1 MNGIEQKVIEATNG
15 FRKENRLDTLKP
27 TVRLIVIAQN
37 HARNM
42 ARQDKFGDTDK
53 NGHVLDGKGLD
64 YRIQVGGYEFGRV
77 AENVGYQLNKTD
89 PADSMMQG
97 WETSPG
103 HRRNMLLAD
112 ISEIGVGRRPGQ
124 VGALVF
130 RPGFWP
136 PCRPAA
142 RDQDLEVASRP
153 SRTPG
158 SGRRLARVRADP
170 RLGPSLRAPD
180 CSTSLAKRAPL
191 TDSLRTSA
199 GRSRRG

>member
-1 MNGIEQKVIEATNG
+1 MMSRMLRKLLVLALVIVVAACAPAPRKPAEPVPPPAAEPKPSAPAGVKVNGLEQKVIEATNG
-15 FRKENRLDTLKP
+15 FRKENRLETLKP

-103 HRRNMLLAD
+103 HRRNMLLVD
-112 ISEIGVGRRPGQ
+112 ISEIGVGAAQGKSGRWYFVQ
-124 VGALVF
+124 VFG
-130 RPGFWP
+130 
-136 PCRPAA
+136 RPA
-142 RDQDLEVASRP
+142 
-153 SRTPG
+153 
-158 SGRRLARVRADP
+158 DP
-170 RLGPSLRAPD
+170 PHAI
-180 CSTSLAKRAPL
+180 
-191 TDSLRTSA
+191 RTSK
-199 GRSRRG
+199 